1 MFRKYIPKSS
11 ANVSGKM
18 SKKDAG
24 KVGNKLADAAVMIA
38 AGVFIWLALHA
49 LAAIRWW

>member
-1 MFRKYIPKSS
+1 MNFNLKSMK
-11 ANVSGKM
+11 VGGKM

-24 KVGNKLADAAVMIA
+24 KVGKKLANAAVIVAVGMF
-38 AGVFIWLALHA
+38 VWLVLHA